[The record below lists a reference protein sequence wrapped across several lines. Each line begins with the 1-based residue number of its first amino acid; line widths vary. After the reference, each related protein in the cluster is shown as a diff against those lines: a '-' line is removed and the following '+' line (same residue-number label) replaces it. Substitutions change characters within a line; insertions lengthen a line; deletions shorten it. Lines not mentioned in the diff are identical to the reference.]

1 MLEWVVAHPYLMPFI
16 IAIMR
21 VLDVSMGTIRIVYV
35 VRGQQYYAALL
46 GFFEVL
52 IWITVIS
59 WIMANLGNAWNLLG
73 YAAGFATG
81 NVVGIQI
88 EKMMAVGK
96 QVVRY
101 ISADYGDKITR
112 VLRSRGYGVTEIAA
126 SGREGPVTVALVI
139 LNRKRV
145 PEIIRIVDE
154 IDPKTVVTVEDVRH
168 ANVVE
173 YSGMSRTRSFLS
185 IIKKK

>member
-1 MLEWVVAHPYLMPFI
+1 MLEWVVDHPYLMPFI

-21 VLDVSMGTIRIVYV
+21 VVDVSLGTIRIVYV

-81 NVVGIQI
+81 NIVGIQI
-88 EKMMAVGK
+88 EKLMAVGK
-96 QVVRY
+96 QVIRF
-101 ISADYGDKITR
+101 ISADYGDRITR
-112 VLRSRGYGVTEIAA
+112 VLRSMGYGVTEISA

-139 LNRKRV
+139 VNRKRV
-145 PEIIRIVDE
+145 PEIIRIIDE
-154 IDPKTVVTVEDVRH
+154 IDSKTVVTVEDVRH

-173 YSGMSRTRSFLS
+173 YKRMRRTRTFFPAM
-185 IIKKK
+185 KKK